1 MKFLKKI
8 AKYIGIAFTVSF
20 VGVLVLFFWAGSGPE
35 PQTAKEK
42 LEELES
48 LSVLAGFTSVQE
60 YQVAR
65 SQGLVNKADYD
76 ARKKKQQAADDGGF
90 LDIAEYQLAKSAGM
104 PTKQLY
110 IEYKSQQAELQ
121 AELQAAE
128 KKHKKQ
134 EYEKKLKAKKRAN
147 NFKFESGKVNASL
160 FCGNQQKGFEIF
172 LLDDY
177 TFSLG
182 NILGANAYLRYGQ
195 ADYTINALIVP
206 VINGKLI
213 LEAMTSHYWVEKSSE
228 QYTIRGE
235 RGSSGKYLN
244 SHELFG
250 HSIPNYYLYRDGSK
264 VVTITHDDPLWKTLD
279 ATMADR
285 STLEAGPCV
294 PIKVADPAALIAEHL
309 YTLSTIMEAKYKD
322 IVAEKNK
329 AEAKAKF

>member
-147 NFKFESGKVNASL
+147 NFKLESGTVNASL

-177 TFSLG
+177 TFSFG
-182 NILGANAYLRYGQ
+182 NISGLNAGLHYAQ
-195 ADYTINALIVP
+195 SEMTIKALIVP

-213 LEAMTSHYWVEKSSE
+213 LEAMTHHSFVEKTNE
-228 QYTIRGE
+228 QYKIVGE
-235 RGSSGKYLN
+235 MFSDHFNK
-244 SHELFG
+244 HELLG

-264 VVTITHDDPLWKTLD
+264 VVTLMDYDFLWQPLP
-279 ATMADR
+279 ANMADR